1 MLLLVC
7 NPKTTRDMTENM
19 QIAMRAINKW
29 FYYAM
34 NYRVVEVEV
43 ADYAGERTEMLPDF
57 FNAFPKYL
65 RGHLA
70 GKWNALYEDY
80 GSRAVLMAFYAELST
95 NYRKDMMR
103 WILENYNDECK
114 LSFSEEE

>member
-1 MLLLVC
+1 
-7 NPKTTRDMTENM
+7 MTENTK
-19 QIAMRAINKW
+19 IAMQAINKW

-43 ADYAGERTEMLPDF
+43 GDHNGTRTEYLPDF
-57 FNAFPKYL
+57 FNAFPLWL

-80 GSRAVLMAFYAELST
+80 GSRAVLMAFYGELSS
-95 NYRKDMMR
+95 NYRKDLMA
-103 WILENYNDECK
+103 WVLENYNDEQK
-114 LSFSEEE
+114 LSFSEKE

>member
-1 MLLLVC
+1 
-7 NPKTTRDMTENM
+7 MTENTK
-19 QIAMRAINKW
+19 IAMQAINKW

-43 ADYAGERTEMLPDF
+43 GDHNGTRTEYLPDF
-57 FNAFPKYL
+57 FNAFPLWL

-80 GSRAVLMAFYAELST
+80 GSRAVLMAFYGELSS
-95 NYRKDMMR
+95 NYRKDLMA
-103 WILENYNDECK
+103 WVLENYNDEQK